1 MLNDLLWVYYILSVC
16 CVSLIFFHQNKL
28 KENCWF
34 FFLRSLVFSSGIN
47 NIKGLLI
54 EKILELNVF
63 RCAIFLNFGIK
74 LLEFAM
80 IER

>member
-16 CVSLIFFHQNKL
+16 CVSLIFVHQNKL
-28 KENCWF
+28 KENCC

-54 EKILELNVF
+54 EKILEHNVF
-63 RCAIFLNFGIK
+63 GCAIFLSFGVK
-74 LLEFAM
+74 LHEFAM